1 MYEVNAFEF
10 QTLMSRMLLLAQGD
24 AAPNAGPPANPL
36 LQMAPMLAMF
46 VVLFYLIVLRPQQR
60 EQQQRRDMLSGLKK
74 NDKVVTIGGIIGTIV
89 EFSGDGSRVTL
100 KVDDGTRI
108 KFTRSSLQGPYD
120 EKSESENSGNS

>member
-1 MYEVNAFEF
+1 MNAFEF

>member
-1 MYEVNAFEF
+1 
-10 QTLMSRMLLLAQGD
+10 MLLLAQGD

>member
-1 MYEVNAFEF
+1 MYAVNAFEF